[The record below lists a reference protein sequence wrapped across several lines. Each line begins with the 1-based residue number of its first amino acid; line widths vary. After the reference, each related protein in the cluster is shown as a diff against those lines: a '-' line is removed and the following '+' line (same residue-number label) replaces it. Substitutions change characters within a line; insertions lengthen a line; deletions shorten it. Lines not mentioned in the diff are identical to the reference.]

1 MRGQGGLAE
10 WHAPNPITNSPK
22 GHTRTGVELILSA
35 PNSVLTL
42 QGSQVHQHVCVPGIP
57 GGTVDNNLPVSAG
70 DTGLIPGPGRFHM
83 LQSNKTLCT
92 TATGPAL

>member
-57 GGTVDNNLPVSAG
+57 GGTVDRTPHFHHR
-70 DTGLIPGPGRFHM
+70 GPGFNPW
-83 LQSNKTLCT
+83 SGN
-92 TATGPAL
+92 